1 VLAWQIAFDAGVYLF
16 DALLDFSGHVVA
28 IAVADCLEFA
38 AVDGSHGLLEQAGS
52 AAKHHEL
59 AAHHYDRWSIVTA
72 EIGNRLEVWRHAPG
86 QRHQLDI
93 ALRLALEPAAG
104 WDAVQVAVDIQLQQD
119 RRRVAG
125 ALRVR
130 RDRRFKAER
139 SEIQFFDERL
149 DYANRVVLANVVVQ
163 ALGE

>member
-1 VLAWQIAFDAGVYLF
+1 
-16 DALLDFSGHVVA
+16 
-28 IAVADCLEFA
+28 
-38 AVDGSHGLLEQAGS
+38 
-52 AAKHHEL
+52 
-59 AAHHYDRWSIVTA
+59 
-72 EIGNRLEVWRHAPG
+72 
-86 QRHQLDI
+86 
-93 ALRLALEPAAG
+93 
-104 WDAVQVAVDIQLQQD
+104 VAVDIQLQQD